1 MMLFHAVYM
10 EDLVEHL
17 VKHHSDEDARIGLM
31 EECAE
36 LTEVIARTFR
46 PERNMETEHI
56 AEEMAHVCISM
67 SVVAAQFGV
76 TPVMIRDEVNKKR
89 EKHRLI

>member
-1 MMLFHAVYM
+1 MMPFHAVYI

-36 LTEVIARTFR
+36 LTEVVARTFR
-46 PERNMETEHI
+46 PDRNVENERI

-67 SVVAAQFGV
+67 SVVAAQLGV

-89 EKHRLI
+89 EKHGLI